1 MPRSKKNYTD
11 LLFAE
16 IGRQNDRVTRRQKD
30 HQSIARDSFTQLI
43 VDGQKAAI
51 DRWYTTGGRMFLE
64 WARSNYRIK
73 TGEVLSWNEPFLESF
88 YIAMGNP
95 WFERVIVEKGAQM
108 GFTEYL
114 ICSMAFA
121 LAELHIPS
129 ALGFEAE
136 GKLRDVVSPRIQP
149 SFDLIKQI
157 RDIRAARFKATG
169 RKDTDFQQ
177 RKITVGGV
185 ELTLFYTST
194 VSAKRNQESSAPS
207 SLRSFTGWFVGGDE
221 IELWHPSALD
231 IVVER
236 QGACPMATK
245 PLRIGS
251 TPGMVGGVVDT
262 QVKLSKYVFEWFI
275 ECPTCGDH
283 QPLDAYGNLIK
294 AVLID
299 DEQGDTQSVFL
310 NEVGRPL
317 DWHCHDRTS
326 RETMIQTSY
335 IGCRSCD
342 EEFSRATLNKGSFR
356 DIKGIDMLELCDR
369 TVSERSSIFEAVAI
383 RLPRLASILFRPAE
397 RIRKLLVTLNPA
409 DQIQQGLGKA
419 VSIGNGKI
427 DLSRLIKC
435 CGRDLSQVIGDR
447 APDLIVIGMDQGR
460 AANWVQVQQWYM
472 GEGET
477 WEEQWITAIKVVVFY
492 GSVHGFNGLA
502 DLADYWNADLIGFD
516 GEPEV
521 QLAADFARMR
531 SPDEVDKGRAYMFDQ
546 VRLKGENFRQSEREV
561 QNCKY
566 QIYAVHRTFG
576 LDAVRNRLYADRQFF
591 TGELQYNPGDDQNL
605 FYHYLTSDR
614 RSTGLWVTESDNAPD
629 HWFHADNFC
638 EMAVL
643 VSGYQKGRSF
653 NFGTL

>member
-1 MPRSKKNYTD
+1 MARSKKSYTD
-11 LLFAE
+11 QLFSQMA
-16 IGRQNDRVTRRQKD
+16 DRNERVSQRAKD
-30 HQSIARDSFTQLI
+30 HQAIARNDFTDQI
-43 VDGQKAAI
+43 IQGQKAAI
-51 DRWYTTGGRMFLE
+51 ERWYGTGGRMFLE
-64 WARSNYRIK
+64 WAKTHYRIK
-73 TGEVLSWNEPFLESF
+73 TGEFLSWDEPFLEAF
-88 YIAMGNP
+88 YICMGNP
-95 WFERVIVEKGAQM
+95 WFERVTVEKGAQM

-149 SFDLIKQI
+149 SFDLIKPI
-157 RDIRAARFKATG
+157 RDIRNAKFKATG

-194 VSAKRNQESSAPS
+194 VSAKKNQESSAPS
-207 SLRSFTGWFVGGDE
+207 SLRSFTGWYVGGDE

-236 QGACPMATK
+236 QGACPMPTK

-262 QVKLSKYVFEWFI
+262 QVKLSKYVFEWFV
-275 ECPTCGDH
+275 TCDSCGFH
-283 QPLDAYGNLIK
+283 QPIDAYGNFIK
-294 AVLID
+294 SVSTV
-299 DEQGDTQSVFL
+299 DEQGEAQSIFL

-326 RETMIQTSY
+326 RETMITTAY
-335 IGCRSCD
+335 IGCQKCGKELLRDVLNSGKFED
-342 EEFSRATLNKGSFR
+342 SR
-356 DIKGIDMLELCDR
+356 GIDMLDLCDQ
-369 TVSERSSIFEAVAI
+369 TVAEQSPIFEAVSI

-435 CGRDLSQVIGDR
+435 CNRDLSVIVGDR
-447 APDLIVIGMDQGR
+447 EPDLIVIGMDQGR
-460 AANWVQVQQWYM
+460 AVNWVQVQKWYM

-477 WEEQWITAIKVVVFY
+477 WEEQWMTAVKVVAY
-492 GSVHGFNGLA
+492 HGSVHGFNGLA
-502 DLADYWNADLIGFD
+502 ELAEYWDADLIGFD

-521 QLAADFARMR
+521 QLAADFARLR
-531 SPDEVDKGRAYMFDQ
+531 SPDEVEKGKAYMFDQ
-546 VRLKGENFRQSEREV
+546 VRLKGENFRQSDREV

-566 QIYAVHRTFG
+566 QIYAIHRTFG
-576 LDAVRNRLYADRQFF
+576 LDSVRNRLYGDRQFF

-614 RSTGLWVTESDNAPD
+614 KSTGIWTTESDNAPD
-629 HWFHADNFC
+629 HWFHADNFA

-643 VSGYQKGRSF
+643 VSGYPKGRSF
-653 NFGTL
+653 SFGSL